1 MIVQP
6 LIIHF
11 FNLLHIVREHRIN
24 VWHNVNQNAF
34 FGSPEQRVWVIT
46 VHLDK
51 ESRVIGKPNE
61 SRLQ

>member
-11 FNLLHIVREHRIN
+11 FNFLKIVREHRID

-34 FGSPEQRVWVIT
+34 FGPPEKRVWVIK

-51 ESRVIGKPNE
+51 ESRVIGEPDE
-61 SRLQ
+61 S